1 MQRAWKLD
9 HHSHDFLW
17 LPYRNRN
24 GPVQKEL
31 EYFLTMGSNKTAFP
45 PDLPPTCHSDRRSF
59 RSRILRLRTF
69 CPEKVCPERF
79 SFYYRGLFCQSCFL
93 QHEGRFYLTNG
104 IREGL
109 RTLEECL
116 GSNSKIRYDFCA
128 GRRIITDLSVESP
141 YCSMSLD
148 SKHTQPW

>member
-1 MQRAWKLD
+1 MNNNIDALIFAFVVTFYSFWTCVFF
-9 HHSHDFLW
+9 DFI
-17 LPYRNRN
+17 
-24 GPVQKEL
+24 
-31 EYFLTMGSNKTAFP
+31 P

-148 SKHTQPW
+148 SKHTQP